1 MQGPSFHIYACP
13 RSGSTLLSALLS
25 QNDDVFVLNDA
36 LLYYQYVFSRP
47 GRLIRKSIGRLA
59 GNYSPVILPD
69 PHRPVSSRKVRN
81 YIRTLRDHYFAPW
94 GRRENFPGT
103 KYYYDILSGLDVSR
117 TFKSEYVNLRDLFDD
132 VYRELLPEH
141 GKKKRILGYKSP
153 VQVMLFDWLLA
164 MYPEHK
170 AVCLIRHPVTNIAAI
185 YKRRRSMN
193 EQKAADAS
201 LDFAIR
207 RYMRHTNLI
216 LDIAISYPHSLVVR
230 YEDILEDSDA
240 AIRLVLDFLG
250 TKKGGAVD
258 KIDYYIRGD
267 YVGHS
272 IDPERDQKLRGL
284 LTERQVATVERK
296 ARRVIDQFYAS

>member
-36 LLYYQYVFSRP
+36 HLYYQYVFSQP
-47 GRLIRKSIGRLA
+47 GRLVRKSIGRLA

-81 YIRTLRDHYFAPW
+81 YIRTLRDYYFAPW
-94 GRRENFPGT
+94 AKRENFPGM
-103 KYYYDILSGLDVSR
+103 KYYYETLSGLDVSR
-117 TFKSEYVNLRDLFDD
+117 TFKSEYVSLRDLFDD
-132 VYRELLPEH
+132 VYSELLPEH

-153 VQVMLFDWLLA
+153 VQVMFFDWLLA

-170 AVCLIRHPVTNIAAI
+170 AVCLIRHPVTNIAAL
-185 YKRRRSMN
+185 YKRRRSKN
-193 EQKAADAS
+193 EQKADDAS

-207 RYMRHTNLI
+207 RYMRHTNLV
-216 LDIAISYPHSLVVR
+216 LDIAKSYPHSLVVR

-240 AIRLVLDFLG
+240 AIRPVLDFLG
-250 TKKGGAVD
+250 TNEGGAVD
-258 KIDYYIRGD
+258 KIDYYVRDSYIGQT
-267 YVGHS
+267 
-272 IDPERDQKLRGL
+272 IDPERDKRLRNL
-284 LTERQVATVERK
+284 LAKEQVAIVERK
-296 ARRVIDQFYAS
+296 SRNIIDQFYAS